1 MALCLVRRIRC
12 GSGSF
17 CILLWVAAEAFGAL
31 GHLFVLLCMPLGR
44 KARSQGKLWGAFGA
58 AVRTLAILLAL
69 QSIEWRWPGQGHCY
83 FAALVVYCFVFV
95 AECEHELGYFG
106 VTSAQSI
113 ILLFSSY
120 AVRHSSYTNR
130 RSS

>member
-1 MALCLVRRIRC
+1 MCLVRRIRC

-17 CILLWVAAEAFGAL
+17 CSLLWAAAEVFDAL

-69 QSIEWRWPGQGHCY
+69 QSIEWRWPGQGHGY
-83 FAALVVYCFVFV
+83 FAALVVHCFVSG
-95 AECEHELGYFG
+95 AECEHELGFLG
-106 VTSAQSI
+106 VTFAQSI
-113 ILLFSSY
+113 IPLFPSY
-120 AVRHSSYTNR
+120 AVSTRFLQNR